1 MVYYIIMCTFDL
13 RAPPERKEIKEDLPL
28 NSASDVWQA
37 VLKLLEQHLSPT
49 AISTWF
55 SDCQVVELLDNR
67 LILHTGSKFSQDII
81 MTRYLDLVKD
91 ALKEIFAADFD
102 VQVIGDE
109 ELARRINRQPPLRQE
124 FLGGDQFTFDKFV
137 VGPTNRIAYAA
148 ALAVSQNPA
157 TKYNPLFI
165 YGDSGLGKTHLLY
178 SIANALRISRPDF
191 RIVYIK
197 GDDFTNEL
205 INAIQTGSN
214 SEFREKFRMAD
225 LLLVDDIQ
233 FIAGKIQT
241 QEEFFHTFNA
251 LYESG
256 RQIVLTSDRAP
267 KDMLRLEDRLK
278 SRFEGGL
285 MVDVQPPDYET
296 RVAIVKNKAA
306 RMGIPLAEEACVYIA
321 ENIKANIRQIEG
333 ILKKIQAYLELERA
347 GILDMTLVENI
358 TREVIRSERSYTPE
372 YIVEKTAAFYNLSP
386 EDILGKGKTKSIA
399 AARQMAT
406 YLMRKLTTLTLEEIG
421 GALNRDHSTI
431 LHSIRKIEESVNT
444 DADLSD
450 TVRDITANIMNK

>member
-1 MVYYIIMCTFDL
+1 MPL
-13 RAPPERKEIKEDLPL
+13 RRQKEIKEDLPL

-67 LILHTGSKFSQDII
+67 LILHTPSKFSQDII

-91 ALKEIFAADFD
+91 ALREIFAADFD

-296 RVAIVKNKAA
+296 RVAILKNKAA

-321 ENIKANIRQIEG
+321 ENIKSNIRQIEG

-347 GILDMTLVENI
+347 ENLDMDLVENI
-358 TREVIRSERSYTPE
+358 TKEVIRSERSYTPE
-372 YIVEKTAAFYNLSP
+372 YIIEKTATFYDLSP
-386 EDILGKGKTKSIA
+386 EDILGKGKTKNIA

-421 GALNRDHSTI
+421 GVMNRDHTTI
-431 LHSIRKIEESVNT
+431 LHSIRKIEDSVNT
-444 DADLSD
+444 DAALGD

>member
-1 MVYYIIMCTFDL
+1 MPL
-13 RAPPERKEIKEDLPL
+13 RRQKEIKEDLPL

-67 LILHTGSKFSQDII
+67 LILHTPSKFSQDII

-178 SIANALRISRPDF
+178 SIANALRISQPGF

-296 RVAIVKNKAA
+296 RVAILKNKAA

-321 ENIKANIRQIEG
+321 ENIKSNIRQIEG

-347 GILDMTLVENI
+347 ENLDMDLVENI
-358 TREVIRSERSYTPE
+358 TKEVIRSERSYTPE
-372 YIVEKTAAFYNLSP
+372 YIIEKTATFYDLSP
-386 EDILGKGKTKSIA
+386 EDILGKGKTKNIA

-421 GALNRDHSTI
+421 GVLNRDHSTI
-431 LHSIRKIEESVNT
+431 LHSIRKIEDSVNT
-444 DADLSD
+444 DAALSD

>member
-1 MVYYIIMCTFDL
+1 M
-13 RAPPERKEIKEDLPL
+13 
-28 NSASDVWQA
+28 NSTSDVWQA

-67 LILHTGSKFSQDII
+67 LILHTPSEFSQNII

-296 RVAIVKNKAA
+296 RVAILKNKAA
-306 RMGIPLAEEACVYIA
+306 RMSIPLAEEACVYIA
-321 ENIKANIRQIEG
+321 ENIKSNIRQIEG

-347 GILDMTLVENI
+347 ENLDMDLVENI
-358 TREVIRSERSYTPE
+358 TKEVIRSERSYTPE
-372 YIVEKTAAFYNLSP
+372 YIIEKTATFYDLSP
-386 EDILGKGKTKSIA
+386 EDILGKGKTKNIA

-421 GALNRDHSTI
+421 GVMNRDHTTI
-431 LHSIRKIEESVNT
+431 LHSIRKIEDSVNT
-444 DADLSD
+444 DAALGD

>member
-1 MVYYIIMCTFDL
+1 MPL
-13 RAPPERKEIKEDLPL
+13 RRQKEIKEDLPL

-67 LILHTGSKFSQDII
+67 LILHTPSEFSQNII

-124 FLGGDQFTFDKFV
+124 FLGSDQFTFDKFV

-296 RVAIVKNKAA
+296 RVAILKNKAA
-306 RMGIPLAEEACVYIA
+306 RMGIPLAEEACIYIA
-321 ENIKANIRQIEG
+321 ENIKSNIRQIEG

-347 GILDMTLVENI
+347 ENLDMDLVENI
-358 TREVIRSERSYTPE
+358 TKEVIRSERSYTPE
-372 YIVEKTAAFYNLSP
+372 YIVEKTASFYDLSP
-386 EDILGKGKTKSIA
+386 EDILGKGKTKNIA

-421 GALNRDHSTI
+421 GVLNRDHSTI
-431 LHSIRKIEESVNT
+431 LHSIRKIEDSVNT
-444 DADLSD
+444 DAALSD

>member
-1 MVYYIIMCTFDL
+1 M
-13 RAPPERKEIKEDLPL
+13 

-67 LILHTGSKFSQDII
+67 LILHTPSEFSQNII

-296 RVAIVKNKAA
+296 RVAILKNKAA

-321 ENIKANIRQIEG
+321 ENIKSNIRQIEG

-347 GILDMTLVENI
+347 ENLDMDLVENI
-358 TREVIRSERSYTPE
+358 TKEVIRSERSYTPE
-372 YIVEKTAAFYNLSP
+372 YIIEKTATFYDLSP
-386 EDILGKGKTKSIA
+386 EDILGKGKTKNIA

-421 GALNRDHSTI
+421 GVMNRDHTTI
-431 LHSIRKIEESVNT
+431 LHSIRKIEDSVNT
-444 DADLSD
+444 DAALGD

>member
-1 MVYYIIMCTFDL
+1 MPL
-13 RAPPERKEIKEDLPL
+13 RRQKEIKEDLPL

-67 LILHTGSKFSQDII
+67 LILHTPSEFSQNII

-296 RVAIVKNKAA
+296 RVAILKNKAA
-306 RMGIPLAEEACVYIA
+306 RMGIPLAEEACIYIA
-321 ENIKANIRQIEG
+321 ENIKSNIRQIEG

-347 GILDMTLVENI
+347 ENLDMDLVENI
-358 TREVIRSERSYTPE
+358 TKEVIRSERSYTPE
-372 YIVEKTAAFYNLSP
+372 YIVEKTASFYDLSP
-386 EDILGKGKTKSIA
+386 EDILGKGKTKNIA

-421 GALNRDHSTI
+421 GVLNRDHSTI

-444 DADLSD
+444 DASLSD

>member
-1 MVYYIIMCTFDL
+1 M
-13 RAPPERKEIKEDLPL
+13 
-28 NSASDVWQA
+28 NSAADVWQA
-37 VLKLLEQHLSPT
+37 VLKLLEKHLSST
-49 AISTWF
+49 AIMTWF
-55 SDCQVVELLDNR
+55 SDCQVVELVDNR
-67 LILHTGSKFSQDII
+67 LVLYTPSKFIGNII
-81 MTRYLDLVKD
+81 ATRYLDQVKE
-91 ALKEIFAADFD
+91 ALKELFAADFA

-109 ELARRINRQPPLRQE
+109 DMARRINRLPPLRTDS
-124 FLGGDQFTFDKFV
+124 LGGEQFTFDKFV

-148 ALAVSQNPA
+148 ALAVSQYPA
-157 TKYNPLFI
+157 EKYNPLFI

-178 SIANALRISRPDF
+178 SIANALRISSPEF

-205 INAIQTGSN
+205 ISAIQNGTN
-214 SEFREKFRMAD
+214 SEFRDKFRMAD

-251 LYESG
+251 LYESK

-306 RMGIPLAEEACVYIA
+306 RMGIPLPEEACVYIA

-333 ILKKIQAYLELERA
+333 ILNKIQAYLELEQR
-347 GILDMTLVENI
+347 GGLDMALVENV
-358 TREVIRSERSYTPE
+358 TRDVIRSERSYTPE
-372 YIVEKTAAFYNLSP
+372 YIVEKTAAFYSLNP
-386 EDILGKGKTKSIA
+386 EDILGKGKTKNIA

-421 GALNRDHSTI
+421 TVLNRDHSTI

-444 DADLSD
+444 DAALSD

>member
-1 MVYYIIMCTFDL
+1 M
-13 RAPPERKEIKEDLPL
+13 

-67 LILHTGSKFSQDII
+67 LILHTPSEFSQNII

-124 FLGGDQFTFDKFV
+124 FLGSDQFTFDKFV

-214 SEFREKFRMAD
+214 SEFREKFRMAN
-225 LLLVDDIQ
+225 LLLVDDI
-233 FIAGKIQT
+233 
-241 QEEFFHTFNA
+241 
-251 LYESG
+251 LPSG
-256 RQIVLTSDRAP
+256 P
-267 KDMLRLEDRLK
+267 
-278 SRFEGGL
+278 
-285 MVDVQPPDYET
+285 
-296 RVAIVKNKAA
+296 
-306 RMGIPLAEEACVYIA
+306 
-321 ENIKANIRQIEG
+321 
-333 ILKKIQAYLELERA
+333 
-347 GILDMTLVENI
+347 
-358 TREVIRSERSYTPE
+358 
-372 YIVEKTAAFYNLSP
+372 
-386 EDILGKGKTKSIA
+386 
-399 AARQMAT
+399 
-406 YLMRKLTTLTLEEIG
+406 
-421 GALNRDHSTI
+421 
-431 LHSIRKIEESVNT
+431 
-444 DADLSD
+444 
-450 TVRDITANIMNK
+450 

>member
-1 MVYYIIMCTFDL
+1 M
-13 RAPPERKEIKEDLPL
+13 

-55 SDCQVVELLDNR
+55 SDCQVVELQDNR

-91 ALKEIFAADFD
+91 ALREIFAADFD

-109 ELARRINRQPPLRQE
+109 ELARRLNRQSPLRQD
-124 FLGGDQFTFDKFV
+124 FLGSDQFTFDKFV

-148 ALAVSQNPA
+148 ALAVSKNPA
-157 TKYNPLFI
+157 TNYNPLFI

-178 SIANALRISRPDF
+178 SVANALRISRPDF

-296 RVAIVKNKAA
+296 RVAILKNKAA

-321 ENIKANIRQIEG
+321 ENIKTNIRQIEG
-333 ILKKIQAYLELERA
+333 ILKKIQAYIELEHS
-347 GILDMTLVENI
+347 GSPDMTLVENI
-358 TREVIRSERSYTPE
+358 TKEVIRSERSYTPE
-372 YIVEKTAAFYNLSP
+372 YIVEKTAAFYDLSP

-421 GALNRDHSTI
+421 SVLNRDHSTI
-431 LHSIRKIEESVNT
+431 LHSIRKIEDSINT

>member
-1 MVYYIIMCTFDL
+1 M
-13 RAPPERKEIKEDLPL
+13 

-67 LILHTGSKFSQDII
+67 LILHTPSEFSQNII

-296 RVAIVKNKAA
+296 RVAILKNKAA
-306 RMGIPLAEEACVYIA
+306 RMGIPLAEEACIYIA
-321 ENIKANIRQIEG
+321 ENIKSNIRQIEG

-347 GILDMTLVENI
+347 KNLDMDLVENI
-358 TREVIRSERSYTPE
+358 TKEVIRSERSYTPE
-372 YIVEKTAAFYNLSP
+372 YIVEKTASFYDLSP
-386 EDILGKGKTKSIA
+386 EDILGKGKTKNIA

-421 GALNRDHSTI
+421 GVLNRDQSTL

-444 DADLSD
+444 DASLSD
-450 TVRDITANIMNK
+450 TVRDIIANIMNK

>member
-1 MVYYIIMCTFDL
+1 MPL
-13 RAPPERKEIKEDLPL
+13 RRQKEIKEDLPL

-67 LILHTGSKFSQDII
+67 LILHTPSEFSQNII

-285 MVDVQPPDYET
+285 MVEGT
-296 RVAIVKNKAA
+296 
-306 RMGIPLAEEACVYIA
+306 LASGH
-321 ENIKANIRQIEG
+321 KHR
-333 ILKKIQAYLELERA
+333 
-347 GILDMTLVENI
+347 
-358 TREVIRSERSYTPE
+358 
-372 YIVEKTAAFYNLSP
+372 
-386 EDILGKGKTKSIA
+386 
-399 AARQMAT
+399 
-406 YLMRKLTTLTLEEIG
+406 
-421 GALNRDHSTI
+421 
-431 LHSIRKIEESVNT
+431 
-444 DADLSD
+444 
-450 TVRDITANIMNK
+450 

>member
-1 MVYYIIMCTFDL
+1 MPL
-13 RAPPERKEIKEDLPL
+13 RRQKEIKEDLPL

-67 LILHTGSKFSQDII
+67 LILHTPSEFSQNII

-124 FLGGDQFTFDKFV
+124 FLGSDQFTFDKFV

-205 INAIQTGSN
+205 IKAIQTGSN

-296 RVAIVKNKAA
+296 RVAILKNKAA
-306 RMGIPLAEEACVYIA
+306 RMGIPLAEEACIYIA
-321 ENIKANIRQIEG
+321 ENIKSNIRQIEG

-347 GILDMTLVENI
+347 ENLDMDLVENI
-358 TREVIRSERSYTPE
+358 TKEVIRSERSYTPE
-372 YIVEKTAAFYNLSP
+372 YIVEKTASFYDLSP
-386 EDILGKGKTKSIA
+386 EDILGKGKTKNIA

-421 GALNRDHSTI
+421 GVLNRDHSTI
-431 LHSIRKIEESVNT
+431 LHSIRKIEDSVNT
-444 DADLSD
+444 DAALGD

>member
-1 MVYYIIMCTFDL
+1 M
-13 RAPPERKEIKEDLPL
+13 
-28 NSASDVWQA
+28 NSADDVWQA
-37 VLKLLEQHLSPT
+37 VLKLLEQHLTPT
-49 AISTWF
+49 AIGTWF
-55 SDCQVVELLDNR
+55 TDCQVVELQDNR
-67 LILHTGSKFSQDII
+67 LVLYTRSKFSQNVI
-81 MTRYLDLVKD
+81 MTRYADQVKD
-91 ALKEIFAADFD
+91 ALREIFGADFD
-102 VQVIGDE
+102 LQVLGDE
-109 ELARRINRQPPLRQE
+109 EMTRRLSQSSARQDNSR
-124 FLGGDQFTFDKFV
+124 GDQFTFDKFV

-157 TKYNPLFI
+157 EKYNPLFI

-178 SIANALRISRPDF
+178 SIGNALRISHPDF

-205 INAIQTGSN
+205 ISAIQNGSN

-241 QEEFFHTFNA
+241 QEEFFHTFNT
-251 LYESG
+251 LHESG

-296 RVAIVKNKAA
+296 RMAILKNKAI
-306 RMGIPLAEEACVYIA
+306 RMGIPLPEEACAYIA
-321 ENIKANIRQIEG
+321 ENIKVNIRQIEG
-333 ILKKIQAYLELERA
+333 ILNKIQAYLELEQQ
-347 GILDMTLVENI
+347 GELDMALVESI
-358 TREVIRSERSYTPE
+358 TKDVIRSERTFTPE
-372 YIVEKTAAFYNLSP
+372 YIVEKTSSYYNLTP
-386 EDILGKGKTKSIA
+386 EDIMGKGKTKSIA
-399 AARQMAT
+399 TARQMAT

-421 GALNRDHSTI
+421 A
-431 LHSIRKIEESVNT
+431 
-444 DADLSD
+444 ALSD
-450 TVRDITANIMNK
+450 TIRDITANIMNT

>member
-1 MVYYIIMCTFDL
+1 MCTFDL

>member
-1 MVYYIIMCTFDL
+1 MPL
-13 RAPPERKEIKEDLPL
+13 RRQKEIKEDLPL

-67 LILHTGSKFSQDII
+67 LILHTPSEFSQNII

-296 RVAIVKNKAA
+296 RVAILKNKAA
-306 RMGIPLAEEACVYIA
+306 RMGIPLAEEACIYIA
-321 ENIKANIRQIEG
+321 ENIKSNIRQIEG

-347 GILDMTLVENI
+347 ENLDMDLVENI
-358 TREVIRSERSYTPE
+358 TKEVIRSERSYTPE
-372 YIVEKTAAFYNLSP
+372 YIVEKTASFYDLSP
-386 EDILGKGKTKSIA
+386 EDILGKGKTKNIA

-421 GALNRDHSTI
+421 GVLNRDHSTI
-431 LHSIRKIEESVNT
+431 LHSIRKIEDSVNT
-444 DADLSD
+444 DAALSD

>member
-1 MVYYIIMCTFDL
+1 MPL
-13 RAPPERKEIKEDLPL
+13 RRQKEIKEDLPL

-67 LILHTGSKFSQDII
+67 LILHTPSEFSQNII

-296 RVAIVKNKAA
+296 RVAILKNKAA

-321 ENIKANIRQIEG
+321 ENIKSNIRQIEG

-347 GILDMTLVENI
+347 ENLDMDLVENI
-358 TREVIRSERSYTPE
+358 TKEVIRSERSYTPE
-372 YIVEKTAAFYNLSP
+372 YIVEKTASFYDLSP
-386 EDILGKGKTKSIA
+386 EDILGKGKTKNIA

-421 GALNRDHSTI
+421 GVMNRDHTTI
-431 LHSIRKIEESVNT
+431 LHSIRKIEDSVNT
-444 DADLSD
+444 DAALSD

>member
-1 MVYYIIMCTFDL
+1 M
-13 RAPPERKEIKEDLPL
+13 
-28 NSASDVWQA
+28 NSAADVWQA
-37 VLKLLEQHLSPT
+37 VLKLLEKHLSST
-49 AISTWF
+49 AIMTWF
-55 SDCQVVELLDNR
+55 SDCQVVELVDNR
-67 LILHTGSKFSQDII
+67 LVLYTPSKFIGNII
-81 MTRYLDLVKD
+81 ATRYLDQVKE
-91 ALKEIFAADFD
+91 ALKELFAADFA

-109 ELARRINRQPPLRQE
+109 EMARRINRLPPLRTDS
-124 FLGGDQFTFDKFV
+124 LGGEQFTFDKFV

-148 ALAVSQNPA
+148 ALAVSQYPA
-157 TKYNPLFI
+157 EKYNPLFI

-178 SIANALRISRPDF
+178 SIANALRISSPEF

-205 INAIQTGSN
+205 ISAIQNGTN
-214 SEFREKFRMAD
+214 SEFRDKFRMAD

-251 LYESG
+251 LYESK

-296 RVAIVKNKAA
+296 RVAILKNKAV

-333 ILKKIQAYLELERA
+333 ILKKIQAYLELERT
-347 GILDMTLVENI
+347 GDLDMVLVENI
-358 TREVIRSERSYTPE
+358 TKEVIRSERSYTPE
-372 YIVEKTAAFYNLSP
+372 YIVEKTASFYDLSP
-386 EDILGKGKTKSIA
+386 EDILGKGKTKNIA

-421 GALNRDHSTI
+421 SVLNRDHSTI

-444 DADLSD
+444 DAALSD

>member
-1 MVYYIIMCTFDL
+1 M
-13 RAPPERKEIKEDLPL
+13 
-28 NSASDVWQA
+28 NSADDVWQA
-37 VLKLLEQHLSPT
+37 VLKLLEQHLTPT
-49 AISTWF
+49 AIGTWF
-55 SDCQVVELLDNR
+55 TDCQVVELQDNR
-67 LILHTGSKFSQDII
+67 LVLYTRSKFSQNVI
-81 MTRYLDLVKD
+81 MTRYADLVKD
-91 ALKEIFAADFD
+91 ALREIFGADFD
-102 VQVIGDE
+102 LQVLGDE
-109 ELARRINRQPPLRQE
+109 EMTRRLSQSSARQDNSR
-124 FLGGDQFTFDKFV
+124 GDQFTFDKFV

-157 TKYNPLFI
+157 EKYNPLFI

-178 SIANALRISRPDF
+178 SIGNALRISHPDF

-205 INAIQTGSN
+205 ISAIQNGSN

-241 QEEFFHTFNA
+241 QEEFFHTFNT
-251 LYESG
+251 LHESG

-296 RVAIVKNKAA
+296 RMAILKNKAI
-306 RMGIPLAEEACVYIA
+306 RMGIPLPEEACAYIA
-321 ENIKANIRQIEG
+321 ENIKVNIRQIEG
-333 ILKKIQAYLELERA
+333 ILNKIQAYLELEQQ
-347 GILDMTLVENI
+347 GELDMALVESI
-358 TREVIRSERSYTPE
+358 TKDVIRSERTFTPE
-372 YIVEKTAAFYNLSP
+372 YIVEKTSSYYNLTP
-386 EDILGKGKTKSIA
+386 EDIMGKGKTKSIA
-399 AARQMAT
+399 TARQMAT

-421 GALNRDHSTI
+421 AVLKRDHSTI
-431 LHSIRKIEESVNT
+431 LHSIRKVEESINT
-444 DADLSD
+444 DAALSD
-450 TVRDITANIMNK
+450 TIRDITANIMNK

>member
-1 MVYYIIMCTFDL
+1 M
-13 RAPPERKEIKEDLPL
+13 

-67 LILHTGSKFSQDII
+67 LILHTPSEFSQNII

-296 RVAIVKNKAA
+296 RVAILKNKAA
-306 RMGIPLAEEACVYIA
+306 RMGIPLAEEACIYIA
-321 ENIKANIRQIEG
+321 ENIKSNIRQIEG

-347 GILDMTLVENI
+347 ENLDMDLVENI
-358 TREVIRSERSYTPE
+358 TKEVIRSERSYTPE
-372 YIVEKTAAFYNLSP
+372 YIVEKTASFYDLSP
-386 EDILGKGKTKSIA
+386 EDILGKGKTKNIA

-421 GALNRDHSTI
+421 GVLNRDHSTI

-444 DADLSD
+444 DASLSD

>member
-1 MVYYIIMCTFDL
+1 M
-13 RAPPERKEIKEDLPL
+13 

-37 VLKLLEQHLSPT
+37 VLKLLEQHLSTT

-67 LILHTGSKFSQDII
+67 LILHTGSTFSQEVI

-91 ALKEIFAADFD
+91 ALKEIFSADFD

-124 FLGGDQFTFDKFV
+124 FLGGDQFTFDRFV

-157 TKYNPLFI
+157 IKYNPLFI

-178 SIANALRISRPDF
+178 SIANALRITRPDF

-205 INAIQTGSN
+205 INAIQSGSN

-296 RVAIVKNKAA
+296 RVAILKNKAS

-333 ILKKIQAYLELERA
+333 ILKKIQAYLELERSGA
-347 GILDMTLVENI
+347 LDMTLVENI
-358 TREVIRSERSYTPE
+358 TKEVIRSERSYTPE
-372 YIVEKTAAFYNLSP
+372 YIVEKTASFYDLSP
-386 EDILGKGKTKSIA
+386 EDILGKGKTKNIA

-421 GALNRDHSTI
+421 NVLNRDHSTI

-444 DADLSD
+444 DAALSD

>member
-1 MVYYIIMCTFDL
+1 M
-13 RAPPERKEIKEDLPL
+13 
-28 NSASDVWQA
+28 NSAADVWQA
-37 VLKLLEQHLSPT
+37 VLKLLEKHLSST
-49 AISTWF
+49 AIMTWF
-55 SDCQVVELLDNR
+55 SDCQVVELVDNR
-67 LILHTGSKFSQDII
+67 LVLYTPSKFIGNII
-81 MTRYLDLVKD
+81 ATRYLDQVKE
-91 ALKEIFAADFD
+91 ALKELFAADFA

-109 ELARRINRQPPLRQE
+109 EMARRINRLPPLRTDS
-124 FLGGDQFTFDKFV
+124 LGGEQFTFDKFV

-148 ALAVSQNPA
+148 ALAVSQYPA
-157 TKYNPLFI
+157 EKYNPLFI

-178 SIANALRISRPDF
+178 SIANALRISSPEF

-205 INAIQTGSN
+205 ISAIQNGTN
-214 SEFREKFRMAD
+214 SEFRDKFRMAD

-251 LYESG
+251 LYESK

-306 RMGIPLAEEACVYIA
+306 RMGIPLPEEACVYIA

-333 ILKKIQAYLELERA
+333 ILNKIQAYLELEQR
-347 GILDMTLVENI
+347 GGLDMALVENV
-358 TREVIRSERSYTPE
+358 TRDVIRSERSYTPE
-372 YIVEKTAAFYNLSP
+372 YIVEKTAAFYSLNP
-386 EDILGKGKTKSIA
+386 EDILGKGKTKNIA

-421 GALNRDHSTI
+421 TVLNRDHSTI

-444 DADLSD
+444 DAALSD

>member
-1 MVYYIIMCTFDL
+1 MPL
-13 RAPPERKEIKEDLPL
+13 RRQKEIKEDLLL

-67 LILHTGSKFSQDII
+67 LILHTPSEFSQNII

-296 RVAIVKNKAA
+296 RVAILKNKAA

-321 ENIKANIRQIEG
+321 ENIKSNIRQIEG

-347 GILDMTLVENI
+347 ENLDMDLVENI
-358 TREVIRSERSYTPE
+358 TKEVIRSERSYTPE
-372 YIVEKTAAFYNLSP
+372 YIIEKTATFYDLSP
-386 EDILGKGKTKSIA
+386 EDILGKGKTKNIA

-421 GALNRDHSTI
+421 GVMNRDHTTI
-431 LHSIRKIEESVNT
+431 LHSIRKIEDSVNT
-444 DADLSD
+444 DAALGD

>member
-1 MVYYIIMCTFDL
+1 M
-13 RAPPERKEIKEDLPL
+13 

-67 LILHTGSKFSQDII
+67 LILHTPSEFSQNII

-233 FIAGKIQT
+233 FIAGKIQI

-296 RVAIVKNKAA
+296 RVAILKNKAA
-306 RMGIPLAEEACVYIA
+306 RMGIPLAEEACIYIA
-321 ENIKANIRQIEG
+321 ENIKSNIRQIEG

-347 GILDMTLVENI
+347 ENLDMDLVENI
-358 TREVIRSERSYTPE
+358 TKEVIRSERSYTPE
-372 YIVEKTAAFYNLSP
+372 YIVEKTASFYDLSP
-386 EDILGKGKTKSIA
+386 EDILGKGKTKNIA

-421 GALNRDHSTI
+421 GVLNRDHSTI

-444 DADLSD
+444 DASLSD

>member
-1 MVYYIIMCTFDL
+1 M
-13 RAPPERKEIKEDLPL
+13 

-55 SDCQVVELLDNR
+55 SDCQVVELLENR
-67 LILHTGSKFSQDII
+67 LVLHTPSQFSQNII

-109 ELARRINRQPPLRQE
+109 ELARRINRQPPLRRD

-148 ALAVSQNPA
+148 ALHVSQEPA
-157 TKYNPLFI
+157 TNYNPLFI

-178 SIANALRISRPDF
+178 SIANALRITRPDF

-296 RVAIVKNKAA
+296 RVAILKNKAV

-333 ILKKIQAYLELERA
+333 ILKKIQAYLELERT
-347 GILDMTLVENI
+347 GDLDMVLVENI
-358 TREVIRSERSYTPE
+358 TKEVIRSERSYTPE
-372 YIVEKTAAFYNLSP
+372 YIVEKTASFYDLSP
-386 EDILGKGKTKSIA
+386 EDILGKGKTKNIA

-421 GALNRDHSTI
+421 GVLNRDHSTI

-444 DADLSD
+444 DAALSD

>member
-1 MVYYIIMCTFDL
+1 MPL
-13 RAPPERKEIKEDLPL
+13 RRQKEIKEDLPL

-67 LILHTGSKFSQDII
+67 LILHTPSEFSQNII

-124 FLGGDQFTFDKFV
+124 FLGSDQFTFDKFV

-296 RVAIVKNKAA
+296 RVAILKNKAA

-321 ENIKANIRQIEG
+321 ENIKSNIRQIEG

-347 GILDMTLVENI
+347 ENLDMDLVENI
-358 TREVIRSERSYTPE
+358 TKEVIRSERSYTPE
-372 YIVEKTAAFYNLSP
+372 YIIEKTATFYDLSP
-386 EDILGKGKTKSIA
+386 EDILGKGKTKNIA

-421 GALNRDHSTI
+421 GVMNRDHTTI
-431 LHSIRKIEESVNT
+431 LHSIRKIEDSVNT
-444 DADLSD
+444 DAALGD

>member
-1 MVYYIIMCTFDL
+1 M
-13 RAPPERKEIKEDLPL
+13 
-28 NSASDVWQA
+28 NSAADVWQA
-37 VLKLLEQHLSPT
+37 VLKLLEKHLSST
-49 AISTWF
+49 AIMTWF
-55 SDCQVVELLDNR
+55 SDCQVVELVDNR
-67 LILHTGSKFSQDII
+67 LVLYTPSKFIGNII
-81 MTRYLDLVKD
+81 ATRYLDQVKE
-91 ALKEIFAADFD
+91 ALKELFAADFA

-109 ELARRINRQPPLRQE
+109 DMARRINRLPPLRTDS
-124 FLGGDQFTFDKFV
+124 LGGEQFTFDKFV

-148 ALAVSQNPA
+148 ALAVSQYPA
-157 TKYNPLFI
+157 EKYNPLFI

-178 SIANALRISRPDF
+178 SIANALRISCPEF

-205 INAIQTGSN
+205 ISAIQNGTN
-214 SEFREKFRMAD
+214 SEFRDKFRMAD

-251 LYESG
+251 LYESK

-306 RMGIPLAEEACVYIA
+306 RMGIPLPEEACVYIA

-333 ILKKIQAYLELERA
+333 ILNKIQAYLELEQR
-347 GILDMTLVENI
+347 GGLDMALVENV
-358 TREVIRSERSYTPE
+358 TRDVIRSERSYTPE
-372 YIVEKTAAFYNLSP
+372 YIVEKTAAFYSLNP
-386 EDILGKGKTKSIA
+386 EDILGKGKTKNIA

-421 GALNRDHSTI
+421 TVLNRDHSTI

-444 DADLSD
+444 DAALSD

>member
-1 MVYYIIMCTFDL
+1 M
-13 RAPPERKEIKEDLPL
+13 

-37 VLKLLEQHLSPT
+37 VLKLLEQHLSTT

-67 LILHTGSKFSQDII
+67 LILHTGSTFSQEVI

-91 ALKEIFAADFD
+91 ALKEIFSADFD

-124 FLGGDQFTFDKFV
+124 FLGGDQFTFDRFV

-157 TKYNPLFI
+157 IKYNPLFI

-178 SIANALRISRPDF
+178 SIANALRITRPDF

-205 INAIQTGSN
+205 INAIQTGNN

-296 RVAIVKNKAA
+296 RVAILKNKAS

-333 ILKKIQAYLELERA
+333 ILKKIQAYLELERSGA
-347 GILDMTLVENI
+347 LDMTLVENI
-358 TREVIRSERSYTPE
+358 TKEVIRSERSYTPE
-372 YIVEKTAAFYNLSP
+372 YIVEKTASFYDLSP
-386 EDILGKGKTKSIA
+386 EDILGKGKTKNIA

-406 YLMRKLTTLTLEEIG
+406 YLMRKLTTLALEEIG
-421 GALNRDHSTI
+421 NVLNRDHSII

-444 DADLSD
+444 DAALSD

>member
-1 MVYYIIMCTFDL
+1 M
-13 RAPPERKEIKEDLPL
+13 
-28 NSASDVWQA
+28 NSADDVWQA
-37 VLKLLEQHLSPT
+37 VLKLLEQHLTPT
-49 AISTWF
+49 AIGTWF
-55 SDCQVVELLDNR
+55 TDCQVVELQDNR
-67 LILHTGSKFSQDII
+67 LVLYTRSKFSQNVI
-81 MTRYLDLVKD
+81 MTRYADLVKD
-91 ALKEIFAADFD
+91 ALREIFGADFD
-102 VQVIGDE
+102 LQVLGDE
-109 ELARRINRQPPLRQE
+109 EMTRRLSQSSARQDNSR
-124 FLGGDQFTFDKFV
+124 GDQFTFDKFV

-157 TKYNPLFI
+157 EKYNPLFI

-178 SIANALRISRPDF
+178 SIGNALRISHPDF

-205 INAIQTGSN
+205 ISAIQNGSN

-241 QEEFFHTFNA
+241 QEEFFHTFNT
-251 LYESG
+251 LHESG

-296 RVAIVKNKAA
+296 RMAILKNKAI
-306 RMGIPLAEEACVYIA
+306 RMGIPLPEEACAYIA
-321 ENIKANIRQIEG
+321 ENIKVNIRQIEG
-333 ILKKIQAYLELERA
+333 ILNKIQAYLELEQR
-347 GILDMTLVENI
+347 GGLDMALVENV
-358 TREVIRSERSYTPE
+358 TRDVIRSERSYTPE
-372 YIVEKTAAFYNLSP
+372 YIVEKTAAFYSLNP
-386 EDILGKGKTKSIA
+386 EDILGKGKTKNIA

-421 GALNRDHSTI
+421 AVLNRDHSTI
-431 LHSIRKIEESVNT
+431 LHSIRKIEDSVNT
-444 DADLSD
+444 DAALSD

>member
-1 MVYYIIMCTFDL
+1 MPL
-13 RAPPERKEIKEDLPL
+13 RRQKEIKEDLPL

-67 LILHTGSKFSQDII
+67 LILHTPSEFSQNII

-296 RVAIVKNKAA
+296 RVAILKNKAA

-321 ENIKANIRQIEG
+321 ENIKSNIRQIEG

-347 GILDMTLVENI
+347 ENLDMDLVENI
-358 TREVIRSERSYTPE
+358 TKEVIRSERSYTPE
-372 YIVEKTAAFYNLSP
+372 YIIEKTATFYDLSP
-386 EDILGKGKTKSIA
+386 EDILGKGKTKNIA

-421 GALNRDHSTI
+421 GVMNRDHTTI
-431 LHSIRKIEESVNT
+431 LHSIRKIEDSVNT
-444 DADLSD
+444 DAALGDK
-450 TVRDITANIMNK
+450 VRDITANIMNK

>member
-1 MVYYIIMCTFDL
+1 M
-13 RAPPERKEIKEDLPL
+13 

-67 LILHTGSKFSQDII
+67 LILHTPSKFSQDII

-91 ALKEIFAADFD
+91 ALREIFAADFD

-178 SIANALRISRPDF
+178 SIANALRISQPGF

-333 ILKKIQAYLELERA
+333 ILKKIQAYLELERS

-358 TREVIRSERSYTPE
+358 TKEVIRSERSYTPE

-421 GALNRDHSTI
+421 GVLNRDHSTI

-444 DADLSD
+444 DAALSD

>member
-1 MVYYIIMCTFDL
+1 M
-13 RAPPERKEIKEDLPL
+13 
-28 NSASDVWQA
+28 NSADDVWQA
-37 VLKLLEQHLSPT
+37 VLKLLEQHLTPT
-49 AISTWF
+49 AIGTWF
-55 SDCQVVELLDNR
+55 TDCQVVELQDNR
-67 LILHTGSKFSQDII
+67 LVLYTRSKFSQNVI
-81 MTRYLDLVKD
+81 MTRYADLVKD
-91 ALKEIFAADFD
+91 ALREIFGADFD
-102 VQVIGDE
+102 LQVLGDE
-109 ELARRINRQPPLRQE
+109 EMTRRLSQSSARQDNSR
-124 FLGGDQFTFDKFV
+124 GDQSTVDKFV

-157 TKYNPLFI
+157 EKYNPLFI

-178 SIANALRISRPDF
+178 SIGNALRISHPDF

-205 INAIQTGSN
+205 ISAIQNGSN

-241 QEEFFHTFNA
+241 QEEFFHTFNT
-251 LYESG
+251 LHESG

-296 RVAIVKNKAA
+296 RMAILKNKAI
-306 RMGIPLAEEACVYIA
+306 RMGIPLPEEACAYIA
-321 ENIKANIRQIEG
+321 ENIKVNIRQIEG
-333 ILKKIQAYLELERA
+333 ILNKIQAYLELEQQ
-347 GILDMTLVENI
+347 GELDMALVESI
-358 TREVIRSERSYTPE
+358 TKDVIRSERTFTPE
-372 YIVEKTAAFYNLSP
+372 YIVEKTSSYYNLTP
-386 EDILGKGKTKSIA
+386 EDIMGKGKTKSIA
-399 AARQMAT
+399 TARQMAT

-421 GALNRDHSTI
+421 AVLKRDHSTI
-431 LHSIRKIEESVNT
+431 LHSIRKVEESINT
-444 DADLSD
+444 DAALSD
-450 TVRDITANIMNK
+450 TIRDITANIMNK

>member
-1 MVYYIIMCTFDL
+1 MPL
-13 RAPPERKEIKEDLPL
+13 RRQKEIKEDLPL

-67 LILHTGSKFSQDII
+67 LILHTPSEFSQNII

-296 RVAIVKNKAA
+296 RVAILKNKAA

-321 ENIKANIRQIEG
+321 ENIKSNIRQIEG

-347 GILDMTLVENI
+347 ENLDMDLVENI
-358 TREVIRSERSYTPE
+358 TKEVIRSERSYTPE
-372 YIVEKTAAFYNLSP
+372 YIIEKTATFYDLSP
-386 EDILGKGKTKSIA
+386 EDILGKGKTKNIA

-421 GALNRDHSTI
+421 GVMNRDHTTI
-431 LHSIRKIEESVNT
+431 LHSIRKIEDSVNT
-444 DADLSD
+444 DAALGD

>member
-1 MVYYIIMCTFDL
+1 MPL
-13 RAPPERKEIKEDLPL
+13 RRQKEIKEDLPL

-67 LILHTGSKFSQDII
+67 LILHTPSEFSQNII

-124 FLGGDQFTFDKFV
+124 FLGSDQFTFDKFV

-178 SIANALRISRPDF
+178 SIANALRISHPDF

-296 RVAIVKNKAA
+296 RVAILKNKAA
-306 RMGIPLAEEACVYIA
+306 RMGIPLAEEACIYIA
-321 ENIKANIRQIEG
+321 ENIKSNIRQIEG

-347 GILDMTLVENI
+347 ENLDMDLVENI
-358 TREVIRSERSYTPE
+358 TKEVIRSERSYTPE
-372 YIVEKTAAFYNLSP
+372 YIVEKTASFYDLSP
-386 EDILGKGKTKSIA
+386 EDILGKGKTKNIA

-421 GALNRDHSTI
+421 GVLNRDHSTI
-431 LHSIRKIEESVNT
+431 LHSIRKIEDSVNT
-444 DADLSD
+444 DAALSD